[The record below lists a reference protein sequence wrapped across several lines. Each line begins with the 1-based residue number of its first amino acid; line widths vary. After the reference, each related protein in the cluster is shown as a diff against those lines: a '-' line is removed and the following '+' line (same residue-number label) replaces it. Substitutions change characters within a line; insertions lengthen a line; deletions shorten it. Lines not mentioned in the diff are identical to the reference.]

1 MTKKIIISEEISNN
15 LERLQYEVESR
26 KQILAYII
34 NKDADFL
41 NQFFNKYY
49 DEYIY
54 FFIEY
59 NLMKNDFEK
68 KYLKNIIDKN
78 FIKWSLD
85 FNTREVVVSY

>member
-34 NKDADFL
+34 NKDVDFL